1 MKAIICETV
10 GSVDDLKVGELP
22 APEAAPDEVIIDVHA
37 AALNFP
43 DVLMAEG
50 KYQYKGEPPFA
61 PGMECAGVISKLG
74 NGVTGLSVGDRV
86 AAHPMIGCFAEQVP
100 APADWVFPIPDEMD
114 WETAAGFPV
123 IYGTIRHA
131 LVDRGRLQAG
141 ETLLVLGAAGG
152 TGLAAIEGGKAL
164 GARVIAAA
172 SSDEKLALCK
182 AHGADVLINYS
193 QGPELRQQ
201 VKDATDGKGAD
212 VIFDS
217 VGGDFSHQAI
227 RSINWGGRMLVIGFA
242 AGDIAQLPANHILIK
257 QIELVGVAYQGF
269 SRRFPEKCRENMAAM
284 FDWWREGK
292 LKPHVGGV
300 WSLDDGVEALRAMRD
315 RKAQGKL
322 IIRVRED

>member
-1 MKAIICETV
+1 MKAIVCDKV
-10 GSVDDLKVGELP
+10 GSVDDLRIGELP
-22 APEAAPDEVIIDVHA
+22 DPEPGPGEVLIDVHA

-43 DVLMAEG
+43 DVLMVEG
-50 KYQYKGEPPFA
+50 KYQYRGEPPFA
-61 PGMECAGVISKLG
+61 PGMEAAGTVAKLG
-74 NGVTGLSVGDRV
+74 EGVEGLAVGDRV
-86 AAHPMIGCFAEQVP
+86 ATHPMIGCFAEKAV

-131 LVDRGRLQAG
+131 LVDRGRLQPG

-152 TGLAAIEGGKAL
+152 TGMAAIEGGKAL

-182 AHGADVLINYS
+182 QMGADVLINYS

-227 RSINWGGRMLVIGFA
+227 RAINWGGRMLVIGFA

-269 SRRFPEKCRENMAAM
+269 SRRLPEKSRANMAAM

-292 LKPHVGGV
+292 LKPHLGGV
-300 WSLDDGVEALRAMRD
+300 WPLDRGIDALRAMRD
-315 RKAQGKL
+315 RKATGKL
-322 IIRVRED
+322 VIRVRD